1 LSVFIYIFLL
11 AALAIGAAA
20 AGAAAW
26 MLVMPGRSHAGPL
39 PELSPQEKLLAE
51 KLKAHVALLA
61 RTERNTDLETAA
73 RYIEGQFGSFTI
85 QAFPSQGRAVRNI
98 QSGAGPIVVGAH
110 YDTVPGSPG
119 ADDNASAVAVLIE
132 LQKLLAPERLPIAFV
147 AFVNEELPYS
157 FTLESG
163 SFQWAKRA
171 KERGE
176 PVRAMFSLEMLGYF
190 RDAPGSQRYPWP
202 LSLLYP
208 DRADFVAFVGDLG
221 ARTLVRK
228 AIGLFRKGARF
239 PSEGAAPPA
248 AVPGITASDHWSFR
262 LHGFPAIMITDT
274 AYNRNPNYHRASD
287 TPDTLDYDRMARVT
301 LGLAA
306 MLRDLWHEHQSR

>member
-1 LSVFIYIFLL
+1 MFVFVLL
-11 AALAIGAAA
+11 LVAV

-26 MLVMPGRSHAGPL
+26 MIAMPGRSHAGAL
-39 PELSPQEKLLAE
+39 PPLSPHEKLLSE
-51 KLKAHVALLA
+51 KLKAHVAVLA
-61 RTERNTDLETAA
+61 RTERNTDLETSA
-73 RYIEGQFGSFTI
+73 RYIEGQFGSFTV
-85 QAFPSQGRAVRNI
+85 QQFPVRGRTVRNI

-132 LQKLLAPERLPIAFV
+132 LQKMLAPERLPIAFV
-147 AFVNEELPYS
+147 AFVNEEMPYS

-163 SFQWAKRA
+163 SFQCAKRA
-171 KERGE
+171 KELGE

-190 RDAPGSQRYPWP
+190 SDAPGSQRYPWP
-202 LSLLYP
+202 LSLIYP
-208 DRADFVAFVGDLG
+208 DRANFVAFVGDLG
-221 ARTLVRK
+221 ARALVRE
-228 AIGLFRKGARF
+228 AIGLFRKGSRF
-239 PSEGAAPPA
+239 PSEGVAAPA
-248 AVPGITASDHWSFR
+248 ALPGIRASDHWSFR

-301 LGLAA
+301 VGLAS
-306 MLRDLWHEHQSR
+306 MLRELSRDIE

>member
-1 LSVFIYIFLL
+1 VL
-11 AALAIGAAA
+11 AV
-20 AGAAAW
+20 AGAATW
-26 MLVMPGRSHAGPL
+26 MIVMPGRSHTGPL
-39 PELSPQEKLLAE
+39 PALSPQEKVLSE
-51 KLKAHVALLA
+51 KLKAHVAVLA
-61 RTERNTDLETAA
+61 RTERNTDLETSA
-73 RYIEGQFGSFTI
+73 RYIEGQFGSFTP
-85 QAFPSQGRAVRNI
+85 QKFEVRGRTVRNI

-132 LQKLLAPERLPIAFV
+132 LQKMLAPEGLPIAFV

-163 SFQWAKRA
+163 SFQSARRA
-171 KERGE
+171 RELGE

-190 RDAPGSQRYPWP
+190 SDAPGSQRYPWP
-202 LSLLYP
+202 LSLVYP
-208 DRADFVAFVGDLG
+208 DRANFVAFVGDLG
-221 ARTLVRK
+221 VRALVRK
-228 AIGLFRKGARF
+228 AIGLFRKGGQF
-239 PSEGAAPPA
+239 PSEGVAAPA
-248 AVPGITASDHWSFR
+248 ALPGITASDHWSFR

-287 TPDTLDYDRMARVT
+287 TPDTLDYDRMARVA

-306 MLRDLWHEHQSR
+306 MLRELAHENKNR

>member
-1 LSVFIYIFLL
+1 M
-11 AALAIGAAA
+11 LAI

-26 MLVMPGRSHAGPL
+26 MMVMPGRSHAGPL
-39 PELSPQEKLLAE
+39 PALSPQEKGLSE
-51 KLKAHVALLA
+51 KLKAHVAVLA
-61 RTERNTDLETAA
+61 RTERNTDLETSA
-73 RYIEGQFGSFTI
+73 RYIEGQFGSFAI
-85 QAFPSQGRAVRNI
+85 QEFPVRGRTVRNI

-132 LQKLLAPERLPIAFV
+132 LQKILAPERLPIAFV

-163 SFQWAKRA
+163 SFQCAKRA

-190 RDAPGSQRYPWP
+190 RDEPGSQHYPWP
-202 LSLLYP
+202 LSLIYP
-208 DRADFVAFVGDLG
+208 DRADFIAFVGDLG
-221 ARTLVRK
+221 ARALVRK
-228 AIGLFRKGARF
+228 AIRLFRKGARF
-239 PSEGAAPPA
+239 PSEGAAAPA
-248 AVPGITASDHWSFR
+248 ALPGITASDHWSFR

-287 TPDTLDYDRMARVT
+287 TPDTLDYDRMARVA

-306 MLRDLWHEHQSR
+306 MLRDLSHEDQSR